1 MSRIETSMNQ
11 RVSLRNRGFKSI
23 RESVQNPETCWIILF
38 IIFGCLLRLLWAE
51 DMKWKEDEIWMYR
64 TARSVVEGRMH
75 WPWLGM
81 SNGVGFLNPG
91 LSVWCFIA

>member
-11 RVSLRNRGFKSI
+11 MVSLRDRGFKSI

-38 IIFGCLLRLLWAE
+38 IVFGCLLRLLWAE

-64 TARSVVEGRMH
+64 TARSVVKG
-75 WPWLGM
+75 PK
-81 SNGVGFLNPG
+81 S
-91 LSVWCFIA
+91 S